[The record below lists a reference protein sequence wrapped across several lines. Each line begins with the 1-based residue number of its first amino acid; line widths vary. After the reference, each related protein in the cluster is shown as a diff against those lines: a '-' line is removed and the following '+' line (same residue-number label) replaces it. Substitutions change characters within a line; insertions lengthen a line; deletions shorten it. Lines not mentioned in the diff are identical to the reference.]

1 MVVEVVLI
9 AVGVKWYNTRGCE
22 GDDDYENRQ
31 QNVCNTL
38 LQVMTME
45 MHCKKCKT

>member
-9 AVGVKWYNTRGCE
+9 AVGVKWYSTRGCE
-22 GDDDYENRQ
+22 GDDDDDDGNRR

-38 LQVMTME
+38 YY
-45 MHCKKCKT
+45 K